1 MVATVGWRLISS
13 TCIEEMRNSS
23 NRKVRIAHDNSLAK
37 GGLNFRFACK
47 LPLAPYILSSYY
59 LFLSPSSF
67 YYFCPPLVLPTS
79 TGHSFRAIAMKLCR
93 HITLGGIQSPS
104 KNFGGQTPLGEIFS
118 PNFFSRY
125 RSENLPESCPRP
137 RKK

>member
-1 MVATVGWRLISS
+1 MSCA
-13 TCIEEMRNSS
+13 
-23 NRKVRIAHDNSLAK
+23 
-37 GGLNFRFACK
+37 
-47 LPLAPYILSSYY
+47 
-59 LFLSPSSF
+59 PSSIQWYTDQSDGTSGF
-67 YYFCPPLVLPTS
+67 GGTSGSLFFFIIYFCPPLVLPTS

-118 PNFFSRY
+118 PNFFARY

>member
-1 MVATVGWRLISS
+1 MASYYFYPACQKLEIGCFS
-13 TCIEEMRNSS
+13 TIFQKPEVIQGNTLGVKCH
-23 NRKVRIAHDNSLAK
+23 V
-37 GGLNFRFACK
+37 
-47 LPLAPYILSSYY
+47 PLALSNGIWIRAMG
-59 LFLSPSSF
+59 LPVLAGLREVCLSL
-67 YYFCPPLVLPTS
+67 CPPLVLPTS

-104 KNFGGQTPLGEIFS
+104 KNFGGRTPLGEIFS